1 MYIGGNTEKVWAQ
14 NLETNRIWDFFREK
28 MAEVLIRI
36 LFEHTPP
43 CYAWAPLHRN
53 RGEVGWWVLSVDGED
68 FVNDVLAVSA
78 PGEGGEV
85 AFPSEFDVLSRAA
98 HQTVGHGVVC
108 HRELEFVA
116 AQAIHIVIGGLET
129 ALNHLAFV
137 GLEYYALPLEVSRAT
152 ASGPVIMNARSIS
165 IKEKATADS
174 SVDISGLLFSLNIQS
189 QSL

>member
-137 GLEYYALPLEVSRAT
+137 GLEYYALPLEV
-152 ASGPVIMNARSIS
+152 VDVARIDAAAVD
-165 IKEKATADS
+165 KEETEIDKQGEHQNQNEAHDGDNLCFA
-174 SVDISGLLFSLNIQS
+174 
-189 QSL
+189 